1 MFRPLVGG
9 GGGDIV
15 LQLESC
21 TAMRYSMEEEGG
33 GSRLMLVNYGTARV
47 TRVPYRHGTG
57 SNDELGKAGTYARS
71 TGTGA
76 GRPRGNCG
84 R

>member
-1 MFRPLVGG
+1 
-9 GGGDIV
+9 
-15 LQLESC
+15 
-21 TAMRYSMEEEGG
+21 
-33 GSRLMLVNYGTARV
+33 MLVNYGTARV
-47 TRVPYRHGTG
+47 TRVPYRLDTG